1 MVKDCQCRCAI
12 HNKTPHSPTERSLLQ
27 DSNIDLVEL
36 NMPQKITA
44 LQLSLTELA
53 KRLSKHQH
61 ILQLHTYGLIAKPYA
76 LPVQCTPY
84 VRLMDNKA
92 QEVVNKVIQEMVN
105 RGMHE
110 TGMF

>member
-1 MVKDCQCRCAI
+1 
-12 HNKTPHSPTERSLLQ
+12 
-27 DSNIDLVEL
+27 
-36 NMPQKITA
+36 MPQKITA

-53 KRLSKHQH
+53 KRLSKHTEH

-76 LPVQCTPY
+76 FPVQCTPY

-105 RGMHE
+105 RGMCE
-110 TGMF
+110 AGMF